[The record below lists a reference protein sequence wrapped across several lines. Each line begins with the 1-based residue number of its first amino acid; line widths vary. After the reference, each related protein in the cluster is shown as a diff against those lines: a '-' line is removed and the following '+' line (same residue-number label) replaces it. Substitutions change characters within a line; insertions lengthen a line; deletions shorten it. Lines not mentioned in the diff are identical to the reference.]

1 MNIARFFLLVCL
13 VISFSCRPP
22 VQEVKVQQL
31 TPEAKT
37 QQVAPETNDI
47 TCLVEQVRSEP
58 SDPSHHVRITIQ
70 NHSGRPVRAIPV
82 TPSIQIVSGNKAHY
96 WSAITLGQQ
105 SYPLIVQSPSSP
117 QLFVGARGSL
127 SMNCVLE
134 NLFWANANSA
144 AWPSQ
149 NFRKVVPP
157 GTYVLTFRLTF
168 NASDVHGHIE
178 SNPLEITFK

>member
-1 MNIARFFLLVCL
+1 MNIGKSFLLVCL

-22 VQEVKVQQL
+22 VQEPKTQQPSL
-31 TPEAKT
+31 EART
-37 QQVAPETNDI
+37 QQVAPEANDI
-47 TCLVEQVRSEP
+47 TCLVEQIASEP
-58 SDPSHHVRITIQ
+58 TDPSHHVRITIQ
-70 NHSGRPVRAIPV
+70 NHSGKAVRAMPV
-82 TPSIQIVSGNKAHY
+82 TPSIQIASGNKAHY

-127 SMNCVLE
+127 SMNCVIE
-134 NLFWANANSA
+134 NLFWANANAS

-157 GTYVLTFRLTF
+157 GTYTLTFRLVF

-178 SNPLEITFK
+178 SNPIEITFK